1 MAKKKSK
8 PEEEEDFDDL
18 GDDSFGGKEI
28 ESNYPKLEGKEVSK
42 RKNDLEEEIEGE
54 EEEEEFELEPE
65 VELPEYKYIGLEIKN
80 GLNKN
85 DYKVIIKGQ
94 SHGFCNIFVKHLLN
108 IEGVNIASY
117 KITKLEHPEIFVR
130 IENGYKIKDVLFRGI
145 EALKKEVSE
154 VQSIF
159 KKLM

>member
-8 PEEEEDFDDL
+8 PKEEEEDFDHL
-18 GDDSFGGKEI
+18 EDDSFGGEDI
-28 ESNYPKLEGKEVSK
+28 ESHYPKLEGKEIPERK
-42 RKNDLEEEIEGE
+42 RMNDLEEEI

-65 VELPEYKYIGLEIKN
+65 IEFPEYKHLGLDIKE
-80 GLNKN
+80 GTIEN
-85 DYKVIIKGQ
+85 DYRLIIKGQ

-117 KITKLEHPEIFVR
+117 KITNLDYPEVFVR
-130 IENGYKIKDVLFRGI
+130 IEKGYKIKDVLFKGI
-145 EALKKEVSE
+145 EALKNEVLE
-154 VQSIF
+154 VQAIF